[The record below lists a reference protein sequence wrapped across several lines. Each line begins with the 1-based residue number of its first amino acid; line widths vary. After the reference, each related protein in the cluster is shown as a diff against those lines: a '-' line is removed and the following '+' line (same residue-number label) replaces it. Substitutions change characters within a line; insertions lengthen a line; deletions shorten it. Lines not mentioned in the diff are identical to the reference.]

1 MAFGFAGA
9 DRVAEPKRRDWT
21 TDEFL
26 AWEAAQPIR
35 YELVE
40 GRPAMM
46 AGGTQAHD
54 AIAVNLT
61 STLRALLR
69 GSGCRPGTSD
79 LRVPTGTG
87 NVRYPDVTVD
97 CGEFRCESH
106 DASQPTVVFEI
117 LSRSTAWTD
126 LHRKLHDYD
135 MTPTIAQYVL
145 VAQDE
150 PRVELWNRGANGRLA
165 LEASIVDRDGVVE
178 LRSIGVTLG
187 MAEVYEGL
195 GFWSEGSG
203 VVADEA

>member
-1 MAFGFAGA
+1 MAEA
-9 DRVAEPKRRDWT
+9 KRRAWMT
-21 TDEFL
+21 GEFL
-26 AWEAAQPIR
+26 AWEAAQSVR
-35 YELVE
+35 YELVD
-40 GRPAMM
+40 GRPIMM

-61 STLRALLR
+61 STLRARLR

-97 CGEFRCESH
+97 CGEFRRESH

-165 LEASIVDRDGVVE
+165 LEATIVDPDAVVE
-178 LRSIGVTLG
+178 LRSVGVTLG

-195 GFWSEGSG
+195 GFAPAGSTIA
-203 VVADEA
+203 ADEA

>member
-1 MAFGFAGA
+1 MAEA
-9 DRVAEPKRRDWT
+9 RRRAWM

-26 AWEAAQPIR
+26 VWEAAQAAR
-35 YELVE
+35 YELVD
-40 GRPAMM
+40 GQPVMM
-46 AGGTQAHD
+46 ASGTPAHD

-61 STLRALLR
+61 STLRARLR
-69 GSGCRPGTSD
+69 GSGCRPGTPD
-79 LRVPTGTG
+79 LRVPTGSG

-97 CGEFRCESH
+97 CGEFRRGSH

-126 LHRKLHDYD
+126 LHRKLHDCD

-165 LEASIVDRDGVVE
+165 LETTIIDLDGVVV
-178 LRSIGVTLG
+178 LRSIGVTVG

-195 GFWSEGSG
+195 GFAAERPGPAAG
-203 VVADEA
+203 EA